1 MLGLHMPWTGGK
13 AKQTSLGAAVCCSGF
28 CYCHECGVERA
39 QPEVW
44 QTAGDISWENPAYQP
59 VFPDQVPSPRDD
71 QRGEEEGEMGEKKK

>member
-44 QTAGDISWENPAYQP
+44 QTAGDIS
-59 VFPDQVPSPRDD
+59 
-71 QRGEEEGEMGEKKK
+71 